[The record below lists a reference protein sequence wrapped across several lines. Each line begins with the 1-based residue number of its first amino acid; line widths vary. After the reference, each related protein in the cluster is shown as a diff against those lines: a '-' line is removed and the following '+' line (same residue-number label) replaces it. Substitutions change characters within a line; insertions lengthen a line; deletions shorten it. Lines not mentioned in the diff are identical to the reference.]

1 VRRWAVSEVKTEK
14 KLKEKLQELLTEMFG
29 RIEVTPEGFTF
40 PYESARVFISPFQV
54 SEEHTGVNIYS
65 FTNLDVPESKDL
77 YKFVL
82 E

>member
-1 VRRWAVSEVKTEK
+1 MSEVKTEK

-65 FTNLDVPESKDL
+65 SPTSMYPSQRTSTSSS
-77 YKFVL
+77 
-82 E
+82 

>member
-1 VRRWAVSEVKTEK
+1 
-14 KLKEKLQELLTEMFG
+14 MFG